1 MTGVTVLACHGTAVL
16 VGTVGV
22 LLRGASGSGKSTLA
36 LSLIDSGA
44 RLVADDRV
52 NLTARGGRLLAG
64 PPSAI
69 AGLIEL
75 RGTGIL
81 RCPHESAAVIRLVVD
96 LVEPETIE
104 RMPSAADLV
113 TELEGATLARQPVA
127 APASAGTAGP
137 AIMLIRN
144 AVANMQGT
152 THHKALHL
160 AQVSP

>member
-1 MTGVTVLACHGTAVL
+1 MTGATALACHGTAVL

-22 LLRGASGSGKSTLA
+22 LLRGASGSGKSMLA
-36 LSLIDSGA
+36 RALIDAGA
-44 RLVADDRV
+44 RLIADDRV
-52 NLTARGGRLLAG
+52 NLTARGGRLIAG

-75 RGTGIL
+75 RGAGIL
-81 RCPHESAAVIRLVVD
+81 RRPYEPAAIISLVVD

-104 RMPSAADLV
+104 RMPPAAAVVQLQGV
-113 TELEGATLARQPVA
+113 TLARQPVA
-127 APASAGTAGP
+127 APASAGTDGP

-144 AVANMQGT
+144 AVSNMQGT
-152 THHKALHL
+152 KHHKALHL